1 MKSLPKTLLITAL
14 FITSLAPPAFAEMS
28 REQLLKN
35 TYEMRLRFERD
46 RASANQS
53 SGVQSQVAPGTADS
67 PTVTAM
73 RSEVHNDIR
82 HITSSNVCRK
92 LNVSNAGGNTT
103 VICGA
108 NSGVIDSE
116 HTTAERDIITIGG
129 QP

>member
-1 MKSLPKTLLITAL
+1 MKTLIAVALIVT
-14 FITSLAPPAFAEMS
+14 TLAPPAFAEMS

-46 RASANQS
+46 QAGANRS
-53 SGVQSQVAPGTADS
+53 SGVQSEVAQGTTAN

-73 RSEVHNDIR
+73 RTEVKNDIR
-82 HITSSNVCRK
+82 NITTSNVCRK

-108 NSGVIDSE
+108 NSGVIESE
-116 HTTAERDIITIGG
+116 HTTADRDIITIGG

>member
-1 MKSLPKTLLITAL
+1 MKTLFAAAL
-14 FITSLAPPAFAEMS
+14 MTLSLASPAFAEMS

-35 TYEMRLRFERD
+35 TYEMRMRFERD
-46 RASANQS
+46 QASANRP
-53 SGVQSQVAPGTADS
+53 GGAQSQVAQASADN

-73 RSEVHNDIR
+73 RTEVKNDIR
-82 HITSSNVCRK
+82 HITTSNVCRK

-108 NSGVIDSE
+108 NSGVIESE
-116 HTTAERDIITIGG
+116 HTTANRDIITVGG

>member
-1 MKSLPKTLLITAL
+1 MKTLIAAALIVT
-14 FITSLAPPAFAEMS
+14 TLAPPAFAEIS

-46 RASANQS
+46 QANANRPG
-53 SGVQSQVAPGTADS
+53 GVQSEVAQGTAAN

-73 RSEVHNDIR
+73 RTEVKNDIR
-82 HITSSNVCRK
+82 NITTSNVCRK

-108 NSGVIDSE
+108 NSGVIESE
-116 HTTAERDIITIGG
+116 HTTADRDIITIGG